1 MDTIQATVLHTV
13 YKNEDTGFAVLEL
26 SAEETGDTF
35 TAVGPLALALDGERL
50 ELSGEWTEHK
60 EYGKQFKTEFYNT
73 MLPTTRDGIIRYLS
87 SSAVYGIGKSMA
99 KRIVDHFGDDTM
111 NIINYD
117 TDRLLEIDGIG
128 KKKLAGIVESLQQ
141 NQGMRE
147 VMLFLQTYG
156 ITALFASKIYNKFGR
171 SAINLVKE
179 NPYMLAE
186 EIDGIGFLTADKVA
200 RAMGVELNSPLRI
213 NASVQYILKQSASEG
228 HTYLPKDVLV
238 QQVKKMTGVQ
248 DDAADNAITELALK
262 GKAAVVEY
270 DGKKCVYYEAF
281 YYAEKYIAN
290 KLISM
295 MSQTIYTKKL
305 DSKLVESCCAAYEI
319 ENNIKLH
326 VEQFN
331 AVKMAVEMPA
341 SIITGGPGTGKT
353 TIIKCLLDIFDKM
366 DLRTEL
372 AAPTGRAAKRMA
384 QTTGRTAQTLH
395 RLLEYD
401 YNGDD
406 NYSFSRND
414 SNPLDCDVLI
424 IDEMS
429 MVDTMLMF
437 YALKASSVTM
447 KIILVGDED
456 QLPSVGPGNVLHD
469 LLASK
474 AVPLTK
480 LVEIYRQDNQSTIVT
495 NAHKINHGEM
505 PTISSKQGD
514 FFLMKRQT
522 PQSIV
527 DTLVDTVVRRLN
539 DYYGYEPIKDIQ
551 VLSPTRK
558 GIAGVNNL
566 NKVLQAALNPPE
578 YNKNEYEYRDNIF
591 REGDRIMQIKNDYT
605 IEWESESSHGTGIFN
620 GDMGVIRTIDAD
632 NDSMLVEMDDGKVI
646 DYRFS
651 WLDEIELAYAATVHK
666 SQGNQFPVVVMPL
679 AGGSNMLFSRSL
691 LYTGITRAEK
701 LVILV
706 GREDVLR
713 FMVENN
719 YKSVRYTGLK
729 NMFADVQNET
739 LASKGIVYDEENTA
753 NDIETDEFAV
763 IDWND
768 VLDF

>member
-26 SAEETGDTF
+26 SAEENGDTF
-35 TAVGPLALALDGERL
+35 TAVGPMALALDGERL

-73 MLPTTRDGIIRYLS
+73 MLPTTRDGVIRYLS

-248 DDAADNAITELALK
+248 DDVADNAITELALK
-262 GKAAVVEY
+262 DKAAVVEY

-295 MSQTIYTKKL
+295 MSQTIYTKKH
-305 DSKLVESCCAAYEI
+305 DPKLVEACCEAYER
-319 ENNIKLH
+319 ENKIKLH

-406 NYSFSRND
+406 SYSFSRND

-447 KIILVGDED
+447 KIIFVGDED

-469 LLASK
+469 LLASN
-474 AVPLTK
+474 AVPYTK

-729 NMFADVQNET
+729 NMFAEVQNET